1 MQCVIRG
8 NNNLPGQ
15 NNNLSDQR
23 GAIMTEESYKLAKA
37 ERTET
42 AKRVKAL
49 SGKVNRYLAN
59 EIILPE
65 DVSYST
71 LLLEMDELW
80 AKFQV
85 DHAELS
91 VILTA
96 MEAYQVGSSVRYQ
109 TVNQKNMVE
118 YFTDV
123 KDHAAGTQFKLKTAI
138 TQQKKEMAEQAE
150 AEKIRKN
157 KMLIS
162 QAEAQTKK
170 HMRLVRAGFIELGVD
185 TEKLEELKTR
195 EVARLRDIQKR
206 VVMLSGYLDTL
217 NVDIERLKELDT
229 STIQELIDQAED
241 MLDTT
246 VDKLAQIERV
256 LIVLLP
262 EREERPPFTRDR
274 ISYSPERKI
283 FTPKT
288 TLAPGLQAQVRDNLR
303 LTEEGSQ
310 EGSLPEEHF
319 GRDINGPPTLGH
331 PKMYKFQ
338 AIQFPTFNGMRRDW
352 PAFRSAWKY
361 TVEPQGYSP
370 FYLR

>member
-1 MQCVIRG
+1 MVYGSKNSCLITLNCELLRARYRKITVRGSGLTCLWWVHVLICRVLQCVIRG

-123 KDHAAGTQFKLKTAI
+123 NNST
-138 TQQKKEMAEQAE
+138 KE
-150 AEKIRKN
+150 
-157 KMLIS
+157 
-162 QAEAQTKK
+162 
-170 HMRLVRAGFIELGVD
+170 
-185 TEKLEELKTR
+185 
-195 EVARLRDIQKR
+195 RD
-206 VVMLSGYLDTL
+206 G
-217 NVDIERLKELDT
+217 
-229 STIQELIDQAED
+229 
-241 MLDTT
+241 
-246 VDKLAQIERV
+246 
-256 LIVLLP
+256 
-262 EREERPPFTRDR
+262 
-274 ISYSPERKI
+274 
-283 FTPKT
+283 
-288 TLAPGLQAQVRDNLR
+288 
-303 LTEEGSQ
+303 
-310 EGSLPEEHF
+310 
-319 GRDINGPPTLGH
+319 
-331 PKMYKFQ
+331 
-338 AIQFPTFNGMRRDW
+338 
-352 PAFRSAWKY
+352 
-361 TVEPQGYSP
+361 
-370 FYLR
+370 